1 MREGYTNP
9 CVTRN
14 NDYLRDSVLIEDTTS
29 GGKNF
34 LSGLINTPSDV
45 CANYMDI
52 VYFEYLLLS
61 YYIYFVDIFLHLD
74 L

>member
-34 LSGLINTPSDV
+34 LSGLINTPPDV
-45 CANYMDI
+45 CANLTI
-52 VYFEYLLLS
+52 WTLCTLN
-61 YYIYFVDIFLHLD
+61 IFCCPIISIS
-74 L
+74 